1 MTYPT
6 PPNQRQHSTTKKLL
20 KKTSLMAN
28 SEGEK
33 NSRFGHYATS
43 SNLHQGTVSVSEDTL
58 GPEKCTPTHI
68 Q

>member
-1 MTYPT
+1 
-6 PPNQRQHSTTKKLL
+6 
-20 KKTSLMAN
+20 MAN